1 MRRSIDALAL
11 SAMVLICLVLGF
23 QQVAL
28 KSVASDMAPV
38 LQLAV
43 RSAIAAF
50 LVCSLMFVRS
60 HSFSIKDGTLRP
72 GLLLGCLFTLEFFC
86 LGEGLQYTHASRIVV
101 FLYSAPV
108 FTAVVLHFCYREER
122 LSAVQWGGILL
133 AFIGMGY
140 TYLSRTPDGSVS
152 MIDLRWGD
160 TLGLIAGLAWGLSTV
175 LVRTTSLAKTEA
187 TKTLLYQLVVAT
199 ALLVISAV
207 LMRQTE
213 IVWTPRLVGNLI
225 FQGVF
230 VSFFSFLAWFALLRR
245 YVASELGVLT
255 FMSPIFGVA
264 FGIAILNEPLDV
276 SFIVGA
282 LLVLIG
288 IVLVTAYPLYTR
300 RRLNH

>member
-1 MRRSIDALAL
+1 
-11 SAMVLICLVLGF
+11 MVLICLVLGF

-28 KSVASDMAPV
+28 KGVASDMAPV

-50 LVCSLMFVRS
+50 LVSSLMLVRG
-60 HSFSIKDGTLRP
+60 HAFSIRDGTLGP
-72 GLLLGCLFTLEFFC
+72 GLVLGLLFTLEFFC
-86 LGEGLQYTHASRIVV
+86 LGEGLKFTHASRIVV

-108 FTAVVLHFCYREER
+108 FTAVVLHFFYKEER
-122 LSAVQWGGILL
+122 LAAVQWGGILL
-133 AFIGMGY
+133 AFMGMGY
-140 TYLSRTPDGSVS
+140 TYLSRAPDSVS
-152 MIDLRWGD
+152 STIDLRWGD

-175 LVRTTSLAKTEA
+175 LVRTTSLATSNA

-199 ALLVISAV
+199 VLLVFSAV
-207 LMRQTE
+207 LMRQTD
-213 IVWTPRLVGNLI
+213 IVWTPLLIGNLV

-230 VSFFSFLAWFALLRR
+230 VSFFSFLAWFALLKR

-264 FGIAILNEPLDV
+264 FGIAILNEPLEI
-276 SFIVGA
+276 SFILGA

-288 IVLVTAYPLYTR
+288 IVMVTAYPVYGR
-300 RRLNH
+300 RTLKQ